1 MLTTP
6 PCASLHRR
14 QPEARDGR
22 CEGQGIIYNS
32 LFPGLGYGPQRRMS
46 LTLSIDE
53 LLRYS
58 AQERDTWRRWLRANP
73 AAIEAPVQPGG
84 RFATVGK
91 LIDHIFLVERR
102 HLQRLRQQPLAN
114 ATGLTGNNAPP
125 LFDYGAS
132 VRREMEQFIRS
143 LEDHEIDEIRTID
156 VRDQQWPISPRKL
169 LFHILLHEIRHWA
182 QIALAVRLGGFE
194 PPGDHDLF
202 FSHALK

>member
-1 MLTTP
+1 MP
-6 PCASLHRR
+6 
-14 QPEARDGR
+14 
-22 CEGQGIIYNS
+22 
-32 LFPGLGYGPQRRMS
+32 

-58 AQERDTWRRWLRANP
+58 AEERDTWRRWLSANP
-73 AAIEAPVQPGG
+73 AAIDAPMQTGG
-84 RFATVGK
+84 RFPTVGK

-102 HLQRLRQQPLAN
+102 HLQRLREQPLAQ
-114 ATGLTGNNAPP
+114 ATGLTGNNVAP

-143 LEDHEIDEIRTID
+143 LEEHEIDDIRIIE
-156 VRDQQWPISPRKL
+156 VRDQQWPVSPRKL
-169 LFHILLHEIRHWA
+169 LFHILVHEIRHWA
-182 QIALAVRLGGFE
+182 QIALAVRLGGFV

>member
-1 MLTTP
+1 
-6 PCASLHRR
+6 
-14 QPEARDGR
+14 
-22 CEGQGIIYNS
+22 
-32 LFPGLGYGPQRRMS
+32 MS

-58 AQERDTWRRWLRANP
+58 AEERDTWRRWLRANP
-73 AAIEAPVQPGG
+73 AAIEAPVQAGG

-102 HLQRLRQQPLAN
+102 HLQRLRHQPLAT

-143 LEDHEIDEIRTID
+143 LEDHEVDEIRTIE
-156 VRDQQWPISPRKL
+156 VREQQWPISPRKL